1 MKYKKILTW
10 ACTAA
15 LFLTGCTTD
24 TASNGRWMEDSN
36 AVRIQAS
43 AGSTLTRSNPIDE
56 SKQTGFNDGDKI
68 SVRNRNIT
76 VNYTLNGEIWQPVDN
91 DKYLVWDKNDLKF
104 EAYYPCDGK
113 NTFSVGYIKQDQ
125 SNEEALAQ
133 SDYMRITSNNLT
145 EVPSDKHLRLQL
157 QRQTAR
163 LIFKIQKFND
173 EFSERVKVTDLKI
186 YSQENTNGNS
196 AWEVIRPYQQNG
208 DGGVNTTYTALV
220 IPGVIYAELNTSENS
235 YNSEGEPQ
243 ALNLETGEL
252 EAGKSYTYNLIVGKN
267 KVTVGGVTVAEWKT
281 GNTLQGGVAEEED
294 LTPYVTM
301 SAASKQ
307 TFKMTCTGSYTLPDL
322 EYSVNNGTWQKVVA
336 NQGVDFGGD
345 LGSLR
350 LRGICPNGTATDY
363 KNYST
368 ITFSDPSVE
377 VECSGDIR
385 TLIDYTAYDAV
396 ATENSSFI
404 SLFNGCSVLTS
415 APKLHATALKESCYR
430 QMFEGCTSLEQA
442 PDLPA
447 TELQDLCYHSMFKGC
462 IALTQAPVLQATA
475 LKEQCYRQMFEGC
488 TSLTQA
494 PVLPARELQNYCYF
508 SMFSG
513 CTALTQ
519 APVLPATELKNYCY
533 YSMFSGCTSLAQAP
547 MLSAKE
553 LGWYCYSNMFKGCT
567 SLVKAPALPATTLQ
581 PSCYSYM
588 FANCEKLTEAPV
600 LKAMKMESNSYKNMF
615 EGCKSLVNAP
625 DLPATTLNINCYQSM
640 FSGCTSL
647 KKAPELRAKKFEERC
662 YCWMFQDCKNLE
674 SVTMLTNEYGS
685 SPLVSWLKGAGTE
698 AKNRRTLKVYSKEIY
713 NKIVKTYDP
722 QMPDIWK
729 IGANCKVL
737 DKDGVE
743 ITTTE

>member
-43 AGSTLTRSNPIDE
+43 AGSTLTRSNPIATDE
-56 SKQTGFNDGDKI
+56 KQTGFNQGDKI

-104 EAYYPCDGK
+104 EAFYPCDGK
-113 NTFSVGYIKQDQ
+113 NTFSVGYIKKDQ
-125 SNEEALAQ
+125 RTPEALAQ
-133 SDYMRITSNNLT
+133 SDYMNITSNLQSI
-145 EVPSDKHLRLQL
+145 PSDKRLTL
-157 QRQTAR
+157 ELKRQTAR
-163 LIFKIQKFND
+163 LILRIQQFND
-173 EFSERVKVTDLKI
+173 EFSEGVKVNKLDI
-186 YSQENTNGNS
+186 GCPENTNREGS
-196 AWEVIRPYQQNG
+196 WESIRPYQQNG
-208 DGGVNTTYTALV
+208 DGGVGTTYTALV
-220 IPGVIYAELNTSENS
+220 IPGKRTVYITPTNTNTS
-235 YNSEGEPQ
+235 GEPGIE
-243 ALNLETGEL
+243 LKLETGEL
-252 EAGKSYTYNLIVGKN
+252 KPGKSYTYNLIVGKN
-267 KVTVGGVTVAEWKT
+267 KVTVGGVTVAEWTPGTPLT
-281 GNTLQGGVAEEED
+281 GGEAKEE
-294 LTPYVTM
+294 TPYVTM
-301 SAASKQ
+301 TANSKQ
-307 TFKMTCTGSYTLPDL
+307 TFKMTCAGNYTLPEAL
-322 EYSVNNGTWQKVVA
+322 EYSVNNGRTWLKVKEAV
-336 NQGVDFGGD
+336 QGVDFGGN

-350 LRGICPNGTATDY
+350 LRGICPNGTATDN

-368 ITFSDPSVE
+368 ITFSEENVKVD
-377 VECSGDIR
+377 CSGDIR
-385 TLIDYTAYDAV
+385 TLIDYTAYENA
-396 ATENSSFI
+396 ATGNCRFI
-404 SLFNGCSVLTS
+404 SLFQNCTALKS
-415 APKLHATALKESCYR
+415 AKELLLATALKESCYR

-462 IALTQAPVLQATA
+462 TALTQAPVLQATA

-494 PVLPARELQNYCYF
+494 PVLPATELKDYCYF

-519 APVLPATELKNYCY
+519 APVLPATELKDYCY
-533 YSMFSGCTSLAQAP
+533 RSMFEGCTALTQAP
-547 MLSAKE
+547 MLSAEK
-553 LGWYCYSNMFKGCT
+553 LGWYCYNNMFKGCT

-662 YCWMFQDCKNLE
+662 YCWMFQDCKKLE
-674 SVTMLTNEYGS
+674 SVTMLTNENYDS
-685 SPLVSWLKGAGTE
+685 SLFNWLKGAGTE
-698 AKNRRTLKVYSKEIY
+698 ATKRTLKVDSKDFY
-713 NKIVKTYDP
+713 NSTIVKNNP
-722 QMPDIWK
+722 EEWK
-729 IGANCKVL
+729 IGANCTVL
-737 DKDGVE
+737 DKDGGE
-743 ITTTE
+743 ITE